1 MNISQAG
8 GAERSVAPYK
18 SIADAQAVKAET
30 GNGLSHGVKQVG
42 NAPAVQYSVFAMRRH
57 SLPH

>member
-42 NAPAVQYSVFAMRRH
+42 NAPARSI
-57 SLPH
+57 